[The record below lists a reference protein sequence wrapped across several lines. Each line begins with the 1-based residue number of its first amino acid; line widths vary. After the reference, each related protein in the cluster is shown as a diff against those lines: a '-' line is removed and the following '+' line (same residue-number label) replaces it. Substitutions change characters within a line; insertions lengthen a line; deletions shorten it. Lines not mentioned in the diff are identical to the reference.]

1 MLHPCSSQVQ
11 SLIERFHDQLSE
23 VSRQHF
29 SSAQSLNLES
39 LYMMLVKTVERVR
52 VLSSGAHP
60 EVAQEAK
67 NAMKLLET
75 L

>member
-1 MLHPCSSQVQ
+1 MSTSLQVQ

-52 VLSSGAHP
+52 CLTSGPHP
-60 EVAQEAK
+60 DVAQEAK
-67 NAMKLLET
+67 NALKLLES